1 MFVNGRVA
9 KRASLASTIASESAK
24 QSPFH
29 HSLTHFPAG
38 AIRLFTVPN
47 RKIIYAGAAKRLS
60 AAWTR
65 STYVTLSSYPTRS
78 SLSVTQRH
86 LRSEGGA
93 ECRQYHQRTAPSTS
107 ILADDQ
113 RPADS

>member
-1 MFVNGRVA
+1 MSVNGRVA
-9 KRASLASTIASESAK
+9 KRASLASTIASGSARQSPLHQSLTYILHRRHQALHSAK
-24 QSPFH
+24 SQNNLCRGCKKTFSRLDALNVRDPF
-29 HSLTHFPAG
+29 
-38 AIRLFTVPN
+38 
-47 RKIIYAGAAKRLS
+47 
-60 AAWTR
+60 
-65 STYVTLSSYPTRS
+65 SYPTRS
-78 SLSVTQRH
+78 TLPVSQRH